1 MELLENELKDLYQE
15 EELDKIL
22 LSQLCGEIMDEVM
35 DSG

>member
-1 MELLENELKDLYQE
+1 MKLLENELKDLYQE

-22 LSQLCGEIMDEVM
+22 LCQLCGEIMDEVM